1 MEKHTSIDQPEIQ
14 YKLKKKG
21 INQRYL
27 ANHYAVT
34 DSAIS
39 RAIRGDKNCKV
50 LRSKILKE
58 FIN

>member
-1 MEKHTSIDQPEIQ
+1 MKKHTLIDQPEIQ

-21 INQRYL
+21 FNQRYL
-27 ANHYAVT
+27 ANYYDVT

-39 RAIRGDKNCKV
+39 RAIRGDKNCNV
-50 LRSKILKE
+50 LRIRIIKE